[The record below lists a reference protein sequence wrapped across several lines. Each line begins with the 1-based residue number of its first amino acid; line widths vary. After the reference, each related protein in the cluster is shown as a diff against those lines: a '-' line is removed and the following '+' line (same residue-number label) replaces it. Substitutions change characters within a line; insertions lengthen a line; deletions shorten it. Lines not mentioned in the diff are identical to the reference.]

1 MTTEI
6 KKRRKS
12 VELRAVDNITRV
24 PFNELP
30 EAKQQAWHD
39 FNMGLLNQQEI
50 TPDIAGMK

>member
-6 KKRRKS
+6 KKRRKA

-30 EAKQQAWHD
+30 EAKQQAWHN
-39 FNMGLLNQQEI
+39 FYCYLLNQKES
-50 TPDIAGMK
+50 K